1 MPYSAEIS
9 RTRPACVLLLVD
21 QSGSMDEPF
30 AGMSEK
36 KKSEGVADAVNRLIQ
51 NLVLKCA
58 KADGVRDYFH
68 VGVIGYGTKVESCL
82 GGSLPD
88 DCLVPIS
95 QLADNPLRVETRTR
109 VSDDGAGGMVEQSVK
124 FPVWFDPVTGG
135 KTPMN
140 EAFEAAE

>member
-1 MPYSAEIS
+1 PNIPLVRQARSAYHAFHSAFRIPHSELRSAMPYSAEIS
-9 RTRPACVLLLVD
+9 RTRPACVLILVD

-68 VGVIGYGTKVESCL
+68 VGVIGYGAKVHSCL
-82 GGSLPD
+82 
-88 DCLVPIS
+88 
-95 QLADNPLRVETRTR
+95 
-109 VSDDGAGGMVEQSVK
+109 
-124 FPVWFDPVTGG
+124 
-135 KTPMN
+135 
-140 EAFEAAE
+140 